1 MFALESWQVC
11 IILCNMIG
19 AVLSFS
25 YTINKLAILP
35 PWLTSIDRLER
46 RFIHSNHD
54 FEVFRFHAK
63 PIFRSHCRNS
73 GLFRPSRSRRNSRQ
87 SSCRRFDSC

>member
-25 YTINKLAILP
+25 YTINQLAILP
-35 PWLTSIDRLER
+35 S
-46 RFIHSNHD
+46 
-54 FEVFRFHAK
+54 V
-63 PIFRSHCRNS
+63 S
-73 GLFRPSRSRRNSRQ
+73 GIN
-87 SSCRRFDSC
+87 